1 MDGGGKIKRW
11 ILVAQPWALPASASP
26 ALIGLSYAFYLY
38 STGVVTEI
46 NWTYGVIAFFGT
58 LIFHMSG
65 NILGDYH
72 DYMSGVDVKEKT
84 GPPRPLVLEMLKP
97 RQALVYGYTMLVIGM
112 IIGIYLLVH
121 TGLPL
126 LFIGIIGVIS
136 ATLYYKF
143 KYVALG
149 DVLIFICYGLAISLG
164 MVYVMTGQL
173 AWPVLLVTTPAGL
186 LIVAILHA
194 NNTRDMLQ
202 DKAAGIRT
210 QAMNLGLEGSQ
221 ITYQTLLLATY
232 ILVAILVLLNFMS
245 PYTFLVLLSFPLA
258 MKNIKL
264 MKKATMDDLGIIRF
278 LDTQTAQLVLI
289 FSLLQ
294 VAGNIIA
301 ALV

>member
-1 MDGGGKIKRW
+1 MDGGGKLKGW

-38 STGVVTEI
+38 STGHVAEI
-46 NWTYGVIAFFGT
+46 NWTYGVIAFFGA
-58 LIFHMSG
+58 LIFHLSG

-84 GPPRPLVLEMLKP
+84 GPPRPLVLGMLKP
-97 RQALVYGYTMLVIGM
+97 KQVLVYGYTMLVIGVL
-112 IIGIYLLVH
+112 IGIYLLVN

-126 LFIGIIGVIS
+126 LVIGIIGVIS
-136 ATLYYKF
+136 STLYYKF

-232 ILVAILVLLNFMS
+232 ILVAILVMLNFMS
-245 PYTFLVLLSFPLA
+245 PYTFLVMLSFPLA
-258 MKNIKL
+258 LKNIKL
-264 MKKATMDDLGIIRF
+264 MKKATIDDLGIIRF
-278 LDTQTAQLVLI
+278 LDTHTAQLVLI

-294 VAGNIIA
+294 VAGNVIA

>member
-1 MDGGGKIKRW
+1 MDGGGKLKRW
-11 ILVAQPWALPASASP
+11 ILIAQPWALPASASP
-26 ALIGLSYAFYLY
+26 ALIGLSYAFYLHA
-38 STGVVTEI
+38 TGAVTEL
-46 NWTYGVIAFFGT
+46 NWTYGVIAFFGAI
-58 LIFHMSG
+58 IFHMSG
-65 NILGDYH
+65 NIIGDYH
-72 DYMSGVDVKEKT
+72 DFMSGVDVKEKT
-84 GPPRPLVLEMLKP
+84 GPPRPLVMGLLRPK
-97 RQALVYGYTMLVIGM
+97 QALIYGYIMLLIGVV
-112 IIGIYLLVH
+112 IGIYLLAN

-136 ATLYYKF
+136 STLYYKF

-149 DVLIFICYGLAISLG
+149 DLLIFICYGLAISLG

-173 AWPVLLVTTPAGL
+173 AWSVLLVTTPAGL

-210 QAMNLGLEGSQ
+210 QAMNLGLEGAQ
-221 ITYQTLLLATY
+221 ITYQTLLLVTY
-232 ILVAILVLLNFMS
+232 ILVAILVMVNLMS

-264 MKKATMDDLGIIRF
+264 MKKAPMEDLGIIRF
-278 LDTQTAQLVLI
+278 LDTHTAQLVLI

-294 VAGNIIA
+294 VAGNVIA

>member
-1 MDGGGKIKRW
+1 
-11 ILVAQPWALPASASP
+11 
-26 ALIGLSYAFYLY
+26 
-38 STGVVTEI
+38 
-46 NWTYGVIAFFGT
+46 
-58 LIFHMSG
+58 MSG

-72 DYMSGVDVKEKT
+72 DFMSGVDVKEKT
-84 GPPRPLVLEMLKP
+84 GPPRPLVMGLLRPK
-97 RQALVYGYTMLVIGM
+97 QALIYGYIMLLIGVV
-112 IIGIYLLVH
+112 IGIYLLVN

-136 ATLYYKF
+136 STLYYKF

-149 DVLIFICYGLAISLG
+149 DLLIFICYGLAISLG

-173 AWPVLLVTTPAGL
+173 AWSILLVTTPAGL

-210 QAMNLGLEGSQ
+210 QAMNLGLEGAQ
-221 ITYQTLLLATY
+221 ITYQTLLLAAY
-232 ILVAILVLLNFMS
+232 ILVAILVMVNLMS

-264 MKKATMDDLGIIRF
+264 MKKATIEDLGIIRF
-278 LDTQTAQLVLI
+278 LDTHTAQLVLI

-294 VAGNIIA
+294 VAGNVIA

>member
-1 MDGGGKIKRW
+1 MDGGGKLKGW

-38 STGVVTEI
+38 STGAVPEI
-46 NWTYGVIAFFGT
+46 NWAYGVIAFFGA

-97 RQALVYGYTMLVIGM
+97 RQVLIYGYTVLTIGVL
-112 IIGIYLLVH
+112 IGLYLLVN

-126 LFIGIIGVIS
+126 LFIGIVGVIS
-136 ATLYYKF
+136 ATIYYKF
-143 KYVALG
+143 KYIALG

-173 AWPVLLVTTPAGL
+173 VWSVLLVTTPAGL

-221 ITYQTLLLATY
+221 ITYQTLLLVTY
-232 ILVAILVLLNFMS
+232 MLVAILVMVDMMS
-245 PYTFLVLLSFPLA
+245 PYTFLVLLSFPIA

-264 MKKATMDDLGIIRF
+264 MKKATMEDLGIIRF
-278 LDTQTAQLVLI
+278 LDTHTAQLVLI

-294 VAGNIIA
+294 VAGNVIA

>member
-1 MDGGGKIKRW
+1 M
-11 ILVAQPWALPASASP
+11 VAQPWALPASASP

-38 STGVVTEI
+38 STGVVPEI
-46 NWTYGVIAFFGT
+46 NWAYGVIAFFGA

-97 RQALVYGYTMLVIGM
+97 RQVLIYGYTVLTIGVL
-112 IIGIYLLVH
+112 IGLYLLIN

-126 LFIGIIGVIS
+126 LFIGVVGVIS
-136 ATLYYKF
+136 ATIYYKF
-143 KYVALG
+143 KYIALG

-173 AWPVLLVTTPAGL
+173 VWSTLLVTTPAGL

-221 ITYQTLLLATY
+221 ITYQTLLLVTY
-232 ILVAILVLLNFMS
+232 MLVAILVMVDMMS
-245 PYTFLVLLSFPLA
+245 PYTFLVLLSFPIA

-264 MKKATMDDLGIIRF
+264 MKKATMEDLGIIRF
-278 LDTQTAQLVLI
+278 LDTHTAQLVLI

-294 VAGNIIA
+294 VAGNVIA

>member
-1 MDGGGKIKRW
+1 MDGGGKLKRW

-46 NWTYGVIAFFGT
+46 NWTHGIIAFFGT

-97 RQALVYGYTMLVIGM
+97 RQALVYGYTMLVIGI

>member
-1 MDGGGKIKRW
+1 MDGGGKLKGW

-38 STGVVTEI
+38 STGVVPEI
-46 NWTYGVIAFFGT
+46 NWAYGVIAFFGA

-97 RQALVYGYTMLVIGM
+97 RQVLIYGYTVLTIGVL
-112 IIGIYLLVH
+112 IGLYLLIN

-126 LFIGIIGVIS
+126 LFIGVVGVIS
-136 ATLYYKF
+136 ATIYYKF
-143 KYVALG
+143 KYIALG

-173 AWPVLLVTTPAGL
+173 VWSTLLVTTPAGL

-221 ITYQTLLLATY
+221 ITYQTLLLVTY
-232 ILVAILVLLNFMS
+232 MLVAILVMVDMMS
-245 PYTFLVLLSFPLA
+245 PYTFLVLLSFPIA

-264 MKKATMDDLGIIRF
+264 MKKATMEDLGIIRF
-278 LDTQTAQLVLI
+278 LDTHTAQLVLI

-294 VAGNIIA
+294 VAGNVIA

>member
-1 MDGGGKIKRW
+1 MDGGGKLKRW
-11 ILVAQPWALPASASP
+11 ILIAQPWALPASASP
-26 ALIGLSYAFYLY
+26 ALIGLSYAFYLHA
-38 STGVVTEI
+38 TGAVTEL
-46 NWTYGVIAFFGT
+46 NWTYGVIAFFGAI
-58 LIFHMSG
+58 IFHMSG
-65 NILGDYH
+65 NIIGDYH
-72 DYMSGVDVKEKT
+72 DFMSGVDVKEKT
-84 GPPRPLVLEMLKP
+84 GPPRPLVMGLLRPK
-97 RQALVYGYTMLVIGM
+97 QALIYGYIMLLIGVV
-112 IIGIYLLVH
+112 IGIYLLAN

-136 ATLYYKF
+136 STLYYKF

-149 DVLIFICYGLAISLG
+149 DLLIFICYGLAISLG

-173 AWPVLLVTTPAGL
+173 AWSVLLVTTPAGL

-210 QAMNLGLEGSQ
+210 QAMNLGLEGAQ
-221 ITYQTLLLATY
+221 ITYQTLLLVTY
-232 ILVAILVLLNFMS
+232 ILVAILVMVNLMS

-264 MKKATMDDLGIIRF
+264 MKKATMEDLGIIRF
-278 LDTQTAQLVLI
+278 LDTHTAQLVLI

-294 VAGNIIA
+294 VAGNVIA

>member
-46 NWTYGVIAFFGT
+46 NWTYGIIAFFGT

-121 TGLPL
+121 TGCRCYSLHHRGNQRYTILQVQVRCPWQ
-126 LFIGIIGVIS
+126 
-136 ATLYYKF
+136 
-143 KYVALG
+143 
-149 DVLIFICYGLAISLG
+149 LIFICYGLAIAWNG
-164 MVYVMTGQL
+164 YVMTGQL
-173 AWPVLLVTTPAGL
+173 AWPVLLVTPGL
-186 LIVAILHA
+186 LIVAIPC
-194 NNTRDMLQ
+194 NNTICCKTKPRGYAR
-202 DKAAGIRT
+202 K
-210 QAMNLGLEGSQ
+210 
-221 ITYQTLLLATY
+221 
-232 ILVAILVLLNFMS
+232 
-245 PYTFLVLLSFPLA
+245 P
-258 MKNIKL
+258 
-264 MKKATMDDLGIIRF
+264 
-278 LDTQTAQLVLI
+278 
-289 FSLLQ
+289 
-294 VAGNIIA
+294 
-301 ALV
+301 

>member
-1 MDGGGKIKRW
+1 MDGGGKLKGW

-38 STGVVTEI
+38 STGQVAEI
-46 NWTYGVIAFFGT
+46 NWMYGVIAFFGA
-58 LIFHMSG
+58 LIFHLSG

-84 GPPRPLVLEMLKP
+84 GPPRPLVLGMLKP
-97 RQALVYGYTMLVIGM
+97 KQVLVYGYTMLVIGVL
-112 IIGIYLLVH
+112 IGIYLLVN

-126 LFIGIIGVIS
+126 LVIGIIGVIS
-136 ATLYYKF
+136 STLYYKF

-232 ILVAILVLLNFMS
+232 ILVAILVMLNFMS

-258 MKNIKL
+258 LKNIKL
-264 MKKATMDDLGIIRF
+264 MKKATMDDLGVIRF
-278 LDTQTAQLVLI
+278 LDTHTAQLVLI